1 MVELKTDMKTSA
13 TKKVKKSKPEKP
25 DVPEV
30 GMEVD
35 ENPKVVKELKL
46 DFETDYNLNQAK
58 IADFVEALLKI
69 HNGKQSKIDKTG
81 EKKTQLF
88 GAEETPVNLQISA
101 IKVPKE
107 SRKHLVKI
115 ALPHV
120 PLVDTK
126 DICVFVKDLEKVK
139 NVKKDIVDHEDTV
152 NHFKD
157 LISAQGVD
165 VASVISLREL
175 KVEYKNF
182 EAKTALCHRHEIFLA
197 DMKILR
203 FLPKFLGKP
212 FYSRKKFP
220 CPINLKSKDLKKE
233 VNKALSTV
241 FLPLGNQGSC
251 SMLRIGNTS
260 MKPNHLVDNIL
271 QATEILAKRY
281 PGGWKNIRSI
291 HLKTETS
298 MSIPIHISN
307 LSANDVGY
315 VDTTAPQKAKKE
327 PITDELSTVLDAKV
341 TVTANFDV
349 KVEGGKVPDEDMLFD
364 DKEEAESD
372 DEASETPAQKKKR
385 SDEALK
391 KRKMK
396 EDQKTKN
403 KKAKKDTEESEDE
416 EDKEIEQ
423 AESEYLN
430 RPDAGEG
437 DNDEKENNEEEEASD
452 DEEGDEE
459 DDDEASD
466 EEEDELE
473 EASED
478 EAPPVVAK
486 PAKKAMKKGKQKT

>member
-1 MVELKTDMKTSA
+1 MKTSS

-35 ENPKVVKELKL
+35 ENPKKVVKELKL

-58 IADFVEALLKI
+58 VSDFVEALLKI

-139 NVKKDIVDHEDTV
+139 NVKKDKVDHEDSV

-372 DEASETPAQKKKR
+372 DEASETPAKKKFN

-403 KKAKKDTEESEDE
+403 KKAKKDAEESEDE
-416 EDKEIEQ
+416 EDKEIEK

-437 DNDEKENNEEEEASD
+437 GNDEKEKEEEESD
-452 DEEGDEE
+452 DEEGDDEE
-459 DDDEASD
+459 DEASD

-486 PAKKAMKKGKQKT
+486 PTKKAMKKGKQKT

>member
-30 GMEVD
+30 GMDVD

-58 IADFVEALLKI
+58 ITDFVEALLKI

-126 DICVFVKDLEKVK
+126 DICVIVKDL
-139 NVKKDIVDHEDTV
+139 KKGLKEDHEDSV

-175 KVEYKNF
+175 KVEYKTF

-197 DMKILR
+197 DMNILR
-203 FLPKFLGKP
+203 FVPKFLGKP

-220 CPINLKSKDLKKE
+220 TPINLKSKDLKKE

-372 DEASETPAQKKKR
+372 DEASETPAQRKKK

-437 DNDEKENNEEEEASD
+437 DKDEKEEESSD

-459 DDDEASD
+459 EDDDDASD

-486 PAKKAMKKGKQKT
+486 PTKKAMKKGKQKT

>member
-1 MVELKTDMKTSA
+1 MG
-13 TKKVKKSKPEKP
+13 KKLSK
-25 DVPEV
+25 
-30 GMEVD
+30 EVD
-35 ENPKVVKELKL
+35 
-46 DFETDYNLNQAK
+46 
-58 IADFVEALLKI
+58 
-69 HNGKQSKIDKTG
+69 
-81 EKKTQLF
+81 
-88 GAEETPVNLQISA
+88 
-101 IKVPKE
+101 
-107 SRKHLVKI
+107 
-115 ALPHV
+115 
-120 PLVDTK
+120 
-126 DICVFVKDLEKVK
+126 
-139 NVKKDIVDHEDTV
+139 
-152 NHFKD
+152 
-157 LISAQGVD
+157 
-165 VASVISLREL
+165 
-175 KVEYKNF
+175 
-182 EAKTALCHRHEIFLA
+182 
-197 DMKILR
+197 
-203 FLPKFLGKP
+203 
-212 FYSRKKFP
+212 
-220 CPINLKSKDLKKE
+220 
-233 VNKALSTV
+233 KALSTV

-349 KVEGGKVPDEDMLFD
+349 KVEGGKVPDEHMLFD

-372 DEASETPAQKKKR
+372 DEASETPAQRKKK

-396 EDQKTKN
+396 EDQKAKN
-403 KKAKKDTEESEDE
+403 KKAKKDIEESEDE

-437 DNDEKENNEEEEASD
+437 DRDQK
-452 DEEGDEE
+452 DEESSDEE
-459 DDDEASD
+459 DDEASD

-486 PAKKAMKKGKQKT
+486 PTKKAMK

>member
-1 MVELKTDMKTSA
+1 MK
-13 TKKVKKSKPEKP
+13 P
-25 DVPEV
+25 
-30 GMEVD
+30 
-35 ENPKVVKELKL
+35 NP
-46 DFETDYNLNQAK
+46 A
-58 IADFVEALLKI
+58 
-69 HNGKQSKIDKTG
+69 
-81 EKKTQLF
+81 
-88 GAEETPVNLQISA
+88 
-101 IKVPKE
+101 
-107 SRKHLVKI
+107 
-115 ALPHV
+115 
-120 PLVDTK
+120 
-126 DICVFVKDLEKVK
+126 
-139 NVKKDIVDHEDTV
+139 
-152 NHFKD
+152 
-157 LISAQGVD
+157 
-165 VASVISLREL
+165 
-175 KVEYKNF
+175 
-182 EAKTALCHRHEIFLA
+182 
-197 DMKILR
+197 
-203 FLPKFLGKP
+203 
-212 FYSRKKFP
+212 
-220 CPINLKSKDLKKE
+220 PINLKSKDLKKE

-372 DEASETPAQKKKR
+372 DEASETPAQRKKK

-396 EDQKTKN
+396 EDQKNKN

-423 AESEYLN
+423 TESEYLN

-437 DNDEKENNEEEEASD
+437 DKDEKEEESSDD

-466 EEEDELE
+466 EEEEDELE

-486 PAKKAMKKGKQKT
+486 PTKKAMKKGKQKT

>member
-1 MVELKTDMKTSA
+1 M
-13 TKKVKKSKPEKP
+13 
-25 DVPEV
+25 
-30 GMEVD
+30 
-35 ENPKVVKELKL
+35 
-46 DFETDYNLNQAK
+46 
-58 IADFVEALLKI
+58 
-69 HNGKQSKIDKTG
+69 
-81 EKKTQLF
+81 
-88 GAEETPVNLQISA
+88 
-101 IKVPKE
+101 
-107 SRKHLVKI
+107 KI

-315 VDTTAPQKAKKE
+315 VDTTAPQKVRF
-327 PITDELSTVLDAKV
+327 DEIFTLSSSPKLYIPCTIQ
-341 TVTANFDV
+341 TSNF
-349 KVEGGKVPDEDMLFD
+349 EGVFSSSRCFQWENKYKFSFLYISV
-364 DKEEAESD
+364 S
-372 DEASETPAQKKKR
+372 AQK
-385 SDEALK
+385 
-391 KRKMK
+391 
-396 EDQKTKN
+396 N
-403 KKAKKDTEESEDE
+403 
-416 EDKEIEQ
+416 
-423 AESEYLN
+423 
-430 RPDAGEG
+430 
-437 DNDEKENNEEEEASD
+437 
-452 DEEGDEE
+452 
-459 DDDEASD
+459 
-466 EEEDELE
+466 
-473 EASED
+473 
-478 EAPPVVAK
+478 
-486 PAKKAMKKGKQKT
+486 

>member
-1 MVELKTDMKTSA
+1 M
-13 TKKVKKSKPEKP
+13 
-25 DVPEV
+25 
-30 GMEVD
+30 G
-35 ENPKVVKELKL
+35 
-46 DFETDYNLNQAK
+46 
-58 IADFVEALLKI
+58 
-69 HNGKQSKIDKTG
+69 
-81 EKKTQLF
+81 
-88 GAEETPVNLQISA
+88 
-101 IKVPKE
+101 
-107 SRKHLVKI
+107 
-115 ALPHV
+115 
-120 PLVDTK
+120 
-126 DICVFVKDLEKVK
+126 
-139 NVKKDIVDHEDTV
+139 
-152 NHFKD
+152 
-157 LISAQGVD
+157 
-165 VASVISLREL
+165 
-175 KVEYKNF
+175 
-182 EAKTALCHRHEIFLA
+182 
-197 DMKILR
+197 
-203 FLPKFLGKP
+203 
-212 FYSRKKFP
+212 
-220 CPINLKSKDLKKE
+220 
-233 VNKALSTV
+233 
-241 FLPLGNQGSC
+241 
-251 SMLRIGNTS
+251 
-260 MKPNHLVDNIL
+260 NHLVDNIL

-315 VDTTAPQKAKKE
+315 VDTTAPQKTKKE

-341 TVTANFDV
+341 TVNPATFDV

-372 DEASETPAQKKKR
+372 DEASETPAQRKMK

-423 AESEYLN
+423 SESEYLN

-437 DNDEKENNEEEEASD
+437 EQKEEEESSD
-452 DEEGDEE
+452 DEEEGDEEE
-459 DDDEASD
+459 DDDEAG

-486 PAKKAMKKGKQKT
+486 PSKKAMKKGKQKT

>member
-1 MVELKTDMKTSA
+1 M
-13 TKKVKKSKPEKP
+13 
-25 DVPEV
+25 
-30 GMEVD
+30 G
-35 ENPKVVKELKL
+35 
-46 DFETDYNLNQAK
+46 
-58 IADFVEALLKI
+58 
-69 HNGKQSKIDKTG
+69 
-81 EKKTQLF
+81 
-88 GAEETPVNLQISA
+88 
-101 IKVPKE
+101 
-107 SRKHLVKI
+107 
-115 ALPHV
+115 
-120 PLVDTK
+120 
-126 DICVFVKDLEKVK
+126 
-139 NVKKDIVDHEDTV
+139 
-152 NHFKD
+152 
-157 LISAQGVD
+157 
-165 VASVISLREL
+165 
-175 KVEYKNF
+175 
-182 EAKTALCHRHEIFLA
+182 
-197 DMKILR
+197 
-203 FLPKFLGKP
+203 
-212 FYSRKKFP
+212 
-220 CPINLKSKDLKKE
+220 
-233 VNKALSTV
+233 
-241 FLPLGNQGSC
+241 GNQGSC

-396 EDQKTKN
+396 EDQKTK
-403 KKAKKDTEESEDE
+403 KDTEESEDE

-430 RPDAGEG
+430 DQML
-437 DNDEKENNEEEEASD
+437 EKE
-452 DEEGDEE
+452 
-459 DDDEASD
+459 
-466 EEEDELE
+466 
-473 EASED
+473 
-478 EAPPVVAK
+478 
-486 PAKKAMKKGKQKT
+486 

>member
-1 MVELKTDMKTSA
+1 
-13 TKKVKKSKPEKP
+13 
-25 DVPEV
+25 
-30 GMEVD
+30 
-35 ENPKVVKELKL
+35 
-46 DFETDYNLNQAK
+46 
-58 IADFVEALLKI
+58 
-69 HNGKQSKIDKTG
+69 
-81 EKKTQLF
+81 
-88 GAEETPVNLQISA
+88 
-101 IKVPKE
+101 
-107 SRKHLVKI
+107 
-115 ALPHV
+115 
-120 PLVDTK
+120 
-126 DICVFVKDLEKVK
+126 
-139 NVKKDIVDHEDTV
+139 
-152 NHFKD
+152 
-157 LISAQGVD
+157 
-165 VASVISLREL
+165 
-175 KVEYKNF
+175 
-182 EAKTALCHRHEIFLA
+182 
-197 DMKILR
+197 
-203 FLPKFLGKP
+203 
-212 FYSRKKFP
+212 
-220 CPINLKSKDLKKE
+220 
-233 VNKALSTV
+233 
-241 FLPLGNQGSC
+241 
-251 SMLRIGNTS
+251 

-315 VDTTAPQKAKKE
+315 VDTTAPQKAKEE

-349 KVEGGKVPDEDMLFD
+349 KVEGGKVPDEDMQFD

-372 DEASETPAQKKKR
+372 DEASETPAQRKKK

-391 KRKMK
+391 KRKLK

-437 DNDEKENNEEEEASD
+437 DKDEKEEESSD
-452 DEEGDEE
+452 DESGDEE
-459 DDDEASD
+459 DDASGD
-466 EEEDELE
+466 EEEDLE

-486 PAKKAMKKGKQKT
+486 

>member
-403 KKAKKDTEESEDE
+403 KKAKKDKEESEDE